1 MIPIIYSRF
10 SIVWPTDEGPPD
22 SDTVD
27 ALTYGLATLV
37 MDEDLFDKKQPYQK
51 IAGRGYCQHC
61 TCENC
66 RKATSRSGKHP
77 IKTVRRGNQYAQYTR
92 SFSIGNGPQEN
103 VKEYHIKREGG
114 KMLGTL
120 AAISLARMRNLETF
134 KWDMP
139 TGIVRDIWVALSCAS
154 TKLETVWVRF
164 HDNRLSGLE
173 PRSSLALPMTE
184 VPLSASGAITQISPM
199 LPGSGPDE
207 IGDASLKLSYGRIEH
222 PCFSILPPLKSLSVL
237 DIDELAYADEMGVL
251 IGRSTDTL
259 RELRI
264 SVAPHFLKPGSWTMP
279 ANVEAFLNG
288 VDVTHL
294 IFSKV
299 RHSSLEYEPRKVSI
313 HSPAMRAGNLM
324 GLQGLLRSVN
334 SISHF
339 AGASRSPTSPECLTL
354 SGQTQPSINTEP
366 TASAIPCSEPSKPK
380 TLSLQILEIEGLLLN
395 STALQNSIDWSLITT
410 LTILHCGNHEQLW
423 KSLRRAYS
431 PRLPS
436 GSTISA
442 SPVFRR
448 EFSQVSS
455 DEAKEILSHS
465 NLHSFISNSSQ
476 ETCSNYKL
484 NLKTIH
490 TDTVSPAL
498 ITFLK
503 ETLAPNS
510 LEGMFLQDGRDFSS
524 TVKLEAI
531 FQGPI
536 RRHRGSLTKVMID
549 SAIGIAGK
557 STNQQRKKWMFNT
570 ELLAFVTSGKMNS
583 LQELAISLD
592 YKDWVCTLLG
602 ELHLALAY

>member
-27 ALTYGLATLV
+27 ALTYGLGTLV
-37 MDEDLFDKKQPYQK
+37 MGEDLFDKKQPFQK
-51 IAGRGYCQHC
+51 SAGREYCQQC
-61 TCENC
+61 TCDNC
-66 RKATSRSGKHP
+66 RKVTSRSEQPVKR
-77 IKTVRRGNQYAQYTR
+77 VRRGNHYAQYTR

-120 AAISLARMRNLETF
+120 AAISLARMPNLETF

-139 TGIVRDIWVALSCAS
+139 TGIVRDMWAALSCAS
-154 TKLETVWVRF
+154 TQLETVWVRF
-164 HDNRLSGLE
+164 HDNRLSGFE
-173 PRSSLALPMTE
+173 PRLSVALPMTG
-184 VPLSASGAITQISPM
+184 VPSSASGAMSQSSPI
-199 LPGSGPDE
+199 LSDSGSDE
-207 IGDASLKLSYGRIEH
+207 SGLAPLKLSYGRIEH

-237 DIDELAYADEMGVL
+237 DIDELAYANELSVL
-251 IGRSTDTL
+251 IKSSIDTL

-264 SVAPHFLKPGSWTMP
+264 SVAAHLLKPGSWTKP
-279 ANVEAFLNG
+279 ASAEEFFNG

-299 RHSSLEYEPRKVSI
+299 HDDSLQDESHKAPRHSS
-313 HSPAMRAGNLM
+313 AMRAGKLM
-324 GLQGLLRSVN
+324 GLQGLMRSVD

-339 AGASRSPTSPECLTL
+339 AGPSRSPADPECPTL
-354 SGQTQPSINTEP
+354 AGQIQPSINPEP
-366 TASAIPCSEPSKPK
+366 TASATPCSEPHKPK
-380 TLSLQILEIEGLLLN
+380 KLGLQNLEFERLLLN
-395 STALQNSIDWSLITT
+395 ATAVQNSIDWSLLTT
-410 LTILHCGNHEQLW
+410 LTLLHCGNHEPLW
-423 KSLRRAYS
+423 KGLRRAYS

-442 SPVFRR
+442 SPVFGR
-448 EFSQVSS
+448 EFSHVSS
-455 DEAKEILSHS
+455 AEAKEILSHS

-498 ITFLK
+498 IAFLR

-510 LEGMFLQDGRDFSS
+510 LEGMFLQDGRDYSS

-549 SAIGIAGK
+549 SAIGIAGR
-557 STNQQRKKWMFNT
+557 SSNQQRKKWMFNT
-570 ELLAFVTSGKMNS
+570 ELLAFVTSGKMAS
-583 LQELAISLD
+583 LQELAMSLD
-592 YKDWVCTLLG
+592 YEDWVCTLLG
-602 ELHLALAY
+602 KLHLALAY